1 MGFFGMMFESC
12 LFTFFGFCL
21 SEGSGSKAESM
32 VKSSEELGVVTV
44 GELKPSIS
52 GKRSFRPSSSTRHV
66 TEWPISDVSSDLTIE
81 VGTTSFA
88 LHKASCW
95 SGSNQDRNMRSPFES
110 LYIQP
115 SFESVSCSEE
125 LGVVTVGELK
135 PSIAGKRSFR
145 PSSSTRHV
153 TEWPISDVSSDLTI
167 EVGTASFALHKF
179 PLVSRSGRI
188 RKLLLEA
195 KDSIVSHINLSAVP
209 GGPKAFELAAKFCYG
224 VNTEITL
231 SNVAMLHCSEELGVV
246 TVGELKPSIAGKRS
260 FRPSSSTRHVTE
272 WPISDVSSDLT
283 IEVGTASF
291 ALHKDSFAVP
301 SSFSEWK
308 NTKTVVGSKR
318 FNSIAYKSVNCT
330 GWTRGI

>member
-1 MGFFGMMFESC
+1 MGRNLLHAKKG
-12 LFTFFGFCL
+12 
-21 SEGSGSKAESM
+21 
-32 VKSSEELGVVTV
+32 SEELGVVTV
-44 GELKPSIS
+44 GELKPSIA
-52 GKRSFRPSSSTRHV
+52 GKKVFSAEF
-66 TEWPISDVSSDLTIE
+66 EY
-81 VGTTSFA
+81 
-88 LHKASCW
+88 KA
-95 SGSNQDRNMRSPFES
+95 
-110 LYIQP
+110 
-115 SFESVSCSEE
+115 CSEE

-179 PLVSRSGRI
+179 PLVSQSGRIRKLLVILSVGRI
-188 RKLLLEA
+188 RKLLLEEYEIYGSA
-195 KDSIVSHINLSAVP
+195 SCWSGSSQDRNMRSPFESLYIQPSFESISCEGS
-209 GGPKAFELAAKFCYG
+209 GSKAESMIK
-224 VNTEITL
+224 
-231 SNVAMLHCSEELGVV
+231 SSEELGVV

-308 NTKTVVGSKR
+308 NTKTVVRSKR
-318 FNSIAYKSVNCT
+318 FNSVAYKSVSCT